1 MPIDANK
8 LDRGKPNSSALP
20 ATLYP
25 DRIEDYTP
33 ERMAEFLLN
42 NAVTPEDYATALAE
56 LRKLGIDPATVPH
69 EKPAGA

>member
-1 MPIDANK
+1 MATDMTK
-8 LDRGKPNSSALP
+8 RDSSKRVSSELP

-33 ERMAEFLLN
+33 ERLAEFLLN
-42 NAVTPEDYATALAE
+42 NAITPEDYGTALAE
-56 LRKLGIDPATVPH
+56 VRKLGIDPTTIPH